1 MVTSSHGVLETV
13 LLLSSVR
20 DMEAGVLPVVI
31 IQECEDDECI
41 PDMIWC
47 EDTSKLPPTGGEIAF
62 LLLR

>member
-1 MVTSSHGVLETV
+1 MVTSLHGVLETV
-13 LLLSSVR
+13 LLSGVR

-31 IQECEDDECI
+31 IQKCEDDEYI

-47 EDTSKLPPTGGEIAF
+47 EDTSKLPPAGGKITF